1 MLYYLSNWRMCSVL
15 VTFIFFCN
23 VTGAAGL
30 AIASALP
37 QSGALDN
44 ASLLNNKLQEV
55 AASLKSVKDDI
66 NSSVAPTTHLF
77 LLHQQYEE
85 LEQLGETLFVELE
98 AVQADVSALVAQGT
112 LAPEFSERG
121 ESFANQYNEGFGAV
135 LNSVSAVLNAGQ
147 VSVVQVDSAL
157 SSIEEL
163 APGVKATILG
173 SNSRPEL
180 TTRRAVIPRR
190 GPSLQSSRVVD
201 NLPTDADMAAS
212 PDVRI
217 TPEIEALAS
226 ELGGTA
232 TALFLHVKNT
242 IDYQPYYGS
251 VKGSAGIY
259 WEKAGNDVDQASYLI
274 ALLRA
279 SGIPARYVAGVVGL
293 PIGMA
298 ANWVGVEN
306 AEAAVE
312 VFSSNGIPSE
322 AITAGSGEAIGLKF
336 FHVWVEVLNDH
347 GRWVGMDPS
356 FKQYRDHTGVDV
368 ATIAGVDA
376 DALYAGV
383 MEGAIT
389 GADYAS
395 GLNEANLV
403 EAMNGYRNTLISYIQ
418 ENMPDATVDDI
429 AGYREVTKKATGLL
443 PPLNN
448 GGVFGISEEK
458 ERFSEVPA
466 SMRSI
471 VNFQVPGINYTTE
484 MPQVADGSISISYVP
499 ATPGD
504 ASLLELYG
512 GIFHTPAFL
521 VYMRPLL
528 KVNGKVVA
536 EGSSQMLGSNQVL
549 YSGFLGP
556 EEETWD
562 TNSRVLTVG
571 AEYSVTLDAGMAPLA
586 LVKKKAASLEATVA
600 SYPAGEPATPAMRE
614 AMLHLT
620 GLAYFAEV
628 DIASDLAA
636 RFQKIVW
643 TRLPA
648 QVIVAQEVV
657 VSRLFWFPWRVS
669 QGARSIDVKRDAFN
683 PISATGNPENA
694 RAWMT
699 SIGFVGSATEHS
711 ILESLYGVK
720 AVSTIQVLGCANRQ
734 DVPIYTIDSTNIDT
748 ILPQL
753 TTFSIVKESIRDAV
767 ENGWT
772 VTCPERNITVNRWT
786 GQGWIIADPA
796 SGAASYLL
804 AGSLVSGTDV
814 AVVNGGGATE
824 ASEESPTGS
833 DIGDFLLHLHD
844 WAVIVMI
851 VGKIL
856 LCLRILSICI
866 LFGGLIGMAMG
877 LFVFGQLIVQLLYVL
892 AVLWVKLDLPP
903 FASMWRRRREE
914 LVMCA

>member
-403 EAMNGYRNTLISYIQ
+403 EAMNGYRNTL
-418 ENMPDATVDDI
+418 
-429 AGYREVTKKATGLL
+429 
-443 PPLNN
+443 
-448 GGVFGISEEK
+448 
-458 ERFSEVPA
+458 
-466 SMRSI
+466 
-471 VNFQVPGINYTTE
+471 
-484 MPQVADGSISISYVP
+484 
-499 ATPGD
+499 
-504 ASLLELYG
+504 
-512 GIFHTPAFL
+512 
-521 VYMRPLL
+521 
-528 KVNGKVVA
+528 
-536 EGSSQMLGSNQVL
+536 
-549 YSGFLGP
+549 
-556 EEETWD
+556 
-562 TNSRVLTVG
+562 
-571 AEYSVTLDAGMAPLA
+571 
-586 LVKKKAASLEATVA
+586 
-600 SYPAGEPATPAMRE
+600 
-614 AMLHLT
+614 
-620 GLAYFAEV
+620 
-628 DIASDLAA
+628 
-636 RFQKIVW
+636 
-643 TRLPA
+643 
-648 QVIVAQEVV
+648 
-657 VSRLFWFPWRVS
+657 
-669 QGARSIDVKRDAFN
+669 
-683 PISATGNPENA
+683 PISRRTC
-694 RAWMT
+694 RT
-699 SIGFVGSATEHS
+699 
-711 ILESLYGVK
+711 L
-720 AVSTIQVLGCANRQ
+720 
-734 DVPIYTIDSTNIDT
+734 
-748 ILPQL
+748 QL
-753 TTFSIVKESIRDAV
+753 
-767 ENGWT
+767 
-772 VTCPERNITVNRWT
+772 
-786 GQGWIIADPA
+786 
-796 SGAASYLL
+796 
-804 AGSLVSGTDV
+804 
-814 AVVNGGGATE
+814 
-824 ASEESPTGS
+824 
-833 DIGDFLLHLHD
+833 
-844 WAVIVMI
+844 M
-851 VGKIL
+851 IL
-856 LCLRILSICI
+856 LGTGR
-866 LFGGLIGMAMG
+866 
-877 LFVFGQLIVQLLYVL
+877 
-892 AVLWVKLDLPP
+892 
-903 FASMWRRRREE
+903 
-914 LVMCA
+914 